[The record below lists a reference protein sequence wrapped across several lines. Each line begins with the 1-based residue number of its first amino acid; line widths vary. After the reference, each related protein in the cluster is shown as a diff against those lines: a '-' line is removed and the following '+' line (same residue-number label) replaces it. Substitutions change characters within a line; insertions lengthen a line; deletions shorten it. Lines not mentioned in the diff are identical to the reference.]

1 MTTVPMPLMRTL
13 IKNRCSAG
21 LLAVSLGAFGTLAIA
36 PAHAVAMQDQ
46 NQTQD
51 DGSFWTRFVPS
62 EDTRLIF
69 VSSSEGSDS
78 NSGLTPDRPV
88 KSLSRAY
95 DLLRDGYP
103 DWMLLKRGDVWYESF
118 PRWSKSGRA
127 EDEKLVV
134 GAYGES
140 SERPQIRP
148 DSGVTALP
156 GHGSDAVAHIAFVG
170 FHLEPNNR
178 TADQGGG
185 GIGWLKE
192 SDDILF
198 EDLYIDGF
206 ATNVNLQAF
215 GGPDKPVRNIRFNG
229 CVIVD
234 AWNNNGH
241 SQGLFAKGID
251 GLTIENSVF
260 DHNGW
265 NLTMGAEPTI
275 FNHNIYIQNGLSDF
289 NFTNNISSGA
299 SSHGIQMRGGGVAT
313 DNLFISNPLAM
324 HIGGGDN
331 PDPGGVTAVIK
342 NNLVMHGRDIQDGMP
357 RGFGISASNIREA
370 IIDSN
375 YLHLSN
381 AGYNHQ
387 AIRLVGDAGLP
398 TVNISI
404 SNNTILGWH
413 GPFQISGPEYG
424 QDTSNVLVERNTIY
438 RDLRPDG
445 PGESFNLPMMHL
457 FDSWQDSVTLL
468 DNKYLHYGMHNRPFK
483 AGGSNLTADD
493 WRPQVE
499 PSAIILQQDNP
510 PPTFDLDLYLQSIG
524 HTGGWQDFIQLARS
538 RSRTSHSEAFM
549 AKPVID
555 WFVSNLD
562 QHGLTQASPSE

>member
-148 DSGVTALP
+148 DGGVTALP
-156 GHGSDAVAHIAFVG
+156 GHGSDAVAHIVFVG

-265 NLTMGAEPTI
+265 NLAMGAEPTI
-275 FNHNIYIQNGLSDF
+275 FNHNIYIQLGCEDVVLRNSTISNG
-289 NFTNNISSGA
+289 
-299 SSHGIQMRGGGVAT
+299 SSHGVQMRSGGVVENNIFLLNPISVLFGGGYNPSGT
-313 DNLFISNPLAM
+313 ISGS
-324 HIGGGDN
+324 IQ
-331 PDPGGVTAVIK
+331 
-342 NNLVMHGRDIQDGMP
+342 NNLILDGKDMNNSAPRGWAIDVQNANPVIVQDNFILNSSMANMP
-357 RGFGISASNIREA
+357 RGLHIKDDNPQFFGVHNASIISNVFAFWSNPIMISEANNGGMSNITVASNAIIPDTDSAGQTLVSLRDSRIPNLDFSLNAYYLENTDESVFNVDGSPQSYLYWQQQIEPSSELLNEPISRTSLGISAYFQNQG
-370 IIDSN
+370 
-375 YLHLSN
+375 LSVDN
-381 AGYNHQ
+381 TEFLESE
-387 AIRLVGDAGLP
+387 R
-398 TVNISI
+398 SI
-404 SNNTILGWH
+404 SRNSEYTSPRIDIIQWH
-413 GPFQISGPEYG
+413 HHQIG
-424 QDTSNVLVERNTIY
+424 R
-438 RDLRPDG
+438 
-445 PGESFNLPMMHL
+445 
-457 FDSWQDSVTLL
+457 
-468 DNKYLHYGMHNRPFK
+468 
-483 AGGSNLTADD
+483 
-493 WRPQVE
+493 
-499 PSAIILQQDNP
+499 
-510 PPTFDLDLYLQSIG
+510 
-524 HTGGWQDFIQLARS
+524 
-538 RSRTSHSEAFM
+538 
-549 AKPVID
+549 
-555 WFVSNLD
+555 
-562 QHGLTQASPSE
+562 